1 MKIKIK
7 ISEKNENE
15 TQIENKGYVAIYI
28 LGIRIKKIIID
39 KKFNAKRKANKNLNT
54 VYMLIKQIMSSLE
67 NKEILEIIND
77 LLKSIKIHKLDLK
90 LGINLEDP
98 IINAYSIAL
107 INSILPMAI
116 MYNDKKVNFKNI
128 SYNTFIS
135 NEVIYLDV
143 KSVVYVSIFK
153 NLKSIFKLIFKVRT
167 KK

>member
-7 ISEKNENE
+7 ILEQNESE

-28 LGIRIKKIIID
+28 LGIRVKKIIID
-39 KKFNAKRKANKNLNT
+39 RKFHSGNSSNKNLDT
-54 VYMLIKQIMSSLE
+54 IYMLVKQIVRSLE
-67 NKEILEIIND
+67 NKEILEIINT
-77 LLKSIKIHKLDLK
+77 LLKSIKIHKLDLN

-107 INSILPMAI
+107 INSILPMII
-116 MYNDKKVNFKNI
+116 MYNDKKVNLKNI

-135 NEVIYLDV
+135 NKVIYLDV
-143 KSVVYVSIFK
+143 KSVAYVSIFK
-153 NLKSIFKLIFKVRT
+153 NLKSIFKLIFKVKT